1 MAEKTVPLTARVPE
15 EERDAVEDLADERA
29 KSKSAMTRELVQRG
43 LETIDEDDRAPEP
56 SRTASPLTILGV
68 VAIAVAPTL
77 LATGYTGL
85 GVVLG
90 LVAAVY
96 ALLWVTAYDTVLED
110 VLDTARDKLR
120 EVGGVVGFFRYV
132 ATDHHVEDPDTV
144 VERAARLDLVGQG
157 LLVGLLVVLVPL
169 GIAGYL
175 GALGPFLAAIGTTG
189 VRAIAVLIIVL
200 TYGFAF
206 LAAVSTLASLAIA
219 SAATE
224 DDAVVDDDTTA

>member
-1 MAEKTVPLTARVPE
+1 MAKKTVPLTARVPE

-96 ALLWVTAYDTVLED
+96 ALLWVTAYDTALEGA
-110 VLDTARDKLR
+110 LDSAREKLR

-144 VERAARLDLVGQG
+144 VERAARLDLVAQG

-169 GIAGYL
+169 AGAAYL
-175 GALGPFLAAIGTTG
+175 GALEPFLAAVGTSG
-189 VRAIAVLIIVL
+189 VRAIALVVVVLG
-200 TYGFAF
+200 YGFA
-206 LAAVSTLASLAIA
+206 LLMGVSAVASLAIA

-224 DDAVVDDDTTA
+224 DDDVVDDTTA

>member
-96 ALLWVTAYDTVLED
+96 ALLWVTAYDTVLEER
-110 VLDTARDKLR
+110 LDDARDELR

-132 ATDHHVEDPDTV
+132 AADHHVEEPDTV
-144 VERAARLDLVGQG
+144 VERAARLDLVAQG
-157 LLVGLLVVLVPL
+157 LLVGLLAVLAPL
-169 GIAGYL
+169 AVAAYL
-175 GALGPFLAAIGTTG
+175 GALEPLLAVIGATG
-189 VRAIAVLIIVL
+189 ATAIVL
-200 TYGFAF
+200 LV
-206 LAAVSTLASLAIA
+206 LALGYAAALLMGVSALASLAIA

-224 DDAVVDDDTTA
+224 DDDVVDEETTA